1 MQIDPLIIKNKDRSG
16 EAKFL
21 RALAYFDLVR
31 IFCDVQMITGV
42 PTRFELAFEGHR
54 QFDLVSTGNLWKL
67 VYCWN
72 ERLYDCVPGSVK
84 PGTSN
89 E

>member
-54 QFDLVSTGNLWKL
+54 WFDLVRTGNL
-67 VYCWN
+67 
-72 ERLYDCVPGSVK
+72 
-84 PGTSN
+84 
-89 E
+89 